1 MTSLSL
7 NFELEGS
14 FTTAWF
20 YLSQRINL
28 YEKKKIQ
35 FYRSRESENKLM
47 LLTFLSF

>member
-28 YEKKKIQ
+28 YEKKKFNSIEVE
-35 FYRSRESENKLM
+35 SRKTN
-47 LLTFLSF
+47 